1 MFCLPFYDFLS
12 QISKR
17 AVHSFKSDTPLIDA
31 MWVIYQKD
39 MVRGANIGQD
49 HVYA

>member
-1 MFCLPFYDFLS
+1 MFCIPFYDFLS

-31 MWVIYQKD
+31 M
-39 MVRGANIGQD
+39 
-49 HVYA
+49 